1 MLAYLSLTGDYDTLS
16 LSSDFADNADSTQ
29 QGLLIGSEIMPKI
42 SFELD
47 VYTYQIDFLGH
58 VNNAVY
64 IHWME
69 IGRIKLLEAV
79 GMPTHEI
86 FKQGFAPVLVQTSI
100 TYKSPL
106 YLGDRVQID
115 LWLSDLRNASAIMQF
130 RFYNNQQAL
139 AAEAIQKGLFVDR
152 QTMRPKRLRPEERAL
167 FMPYLD
173 ASPVSSAESETAEQ
187 VSLYAP
193 LS

>member
-1 MLAYLSLTGDYDTLS
+1 M
-16 LSSDFADNADSTQ
+16 
-29 QGLLIGSEIMPKI
+29 QGFLVGSEIMPKI

-86 FKQGFAPVLVQTSI
+86 LKQGFAPVLVQTTI

-106 YLGDRVQID
+106 YLGDRVQVD
-115 LWLSDLRNASAIMQF
+115 LWLSELKNASAIMQF
-130 RFYNNQQAL
+130 RFYNSQQAL
-139 AAEAIQKGLFVDR
+139 AAEAIQKGLFVNR

-173 ASPVSSAESETAEQ
+173 ASPDSSAESSTAEQ
-187 VSLYAP
+187 ASLYAP

>member
-1 MLAYLSLTGDYDTLS
+1 MQR
-16 LSSDFADNADSTQ
+16 F
-29 QGLLIGSEIMPKI
+29 LIGSEIMPKI

-64 IHWME
+64 IHWLE
-69 IGRIKLLEAV
+69 IGRTKLLEAV

-86 FKQGFAPVLVQTSI
+86 LKQGFAPVLVQTSI

-106 YLGDRVQID
+106 YLGNRVQVD
-115 LWLSDLRNASAIMQF
+115 LWLSDLKNASAIMQF
-130 RFYNNQQAL
+130 RFYNSQQAL

-152 QTMRPKRLRPEERAL
+152 QTMRPRRLCPEERAL
-167 FMPYLD
+167 FVPYLD
-173 ASPVSSAESETAEQ
+173 ASPNLSAESSTAEQ
-187 VSLYAP
+187 ASLCAP
-193 LS
+193 LP